1 MKNTI
6 AKNAGFCFGVKNAID
21 IALQNAKDST
31 VYTYGALIH
40 NESVVKQLEAQNVIP
55 VDEAFSFK
63 KGDKVVIRAHGV
75 SPDIEE
81 NLINKGVELLD
92 ATCPLVKKVHQI
104 VDDYSKKGY
113 KIIIIGSKDHPE
125 VQGIVGYSRNNYEI
139 IDGKTDLNLADF
151 DKFCIVSQTTFSE
164 KKYEEIVKNIQNN
177 ALFTYKTVVFFNTI
191 CYTTK
196 ARQLEAIELSKSNDV
211 VFVIGSKNSSNA
223 NKLFEISSKHC
234 KRTFFIENLTDVKS
248 VLSIFKTKNY
258 TLALLAAASTPNE
271 LIEEVFTFMS
281 DTQNNTVLDEKI
293 ETAPAPEVVEESS
306 ASVNEASVA
315 TPEAEAQPKQPK
327 VLTMD
332 DIIGADTNKVKGFTT
347 YREGKRVKAKVINA
361 DDSGIF
367 CEIGGKKDGF
377 IDKSEVS
384 LDGSY
389 NPADYNDGDIIEAK
403 IINKKGD
410 STYVALSKREIDVV
424 KKDEEEALAKIE
436 SNEFELEPPHKIVKN
451 KDGNAVGLEGR
462 IGAFTVFVPGSQLR
476 MGRVKNLEDYIDKKL
491 RLRKLDIKGRRV
503 IASQRVILEEE
514 KADRDEEFWSLVVPN
529 TIVKG
534 KVKRFASFGA
544 FISVKGFD
552 CLAHVS
558 DLSWK
563 KGVEPADI
571 LEIGESYDFV
581 VLKADRETQKISLG
595 FKQLQKKPYEIAAEK
610 YPIGTVIKGTVARI
624 HPFGAFVQIEDG
636 IDGLIHVSQISH
648 KYVKEASEILKE
660 GQEVEAKIIG
670 FEGNRITLSIKE
682 LTPEPVVEESV
693 VESVD
698 DSNDNSTKENKPKRQ
713 TNRTR
718 KIEYDPDKVEER
730 KRSNKSN
737 DRSKSNSSSDE
748 PHEWVSDSGVATL
761 ADLLKGFDLKFTD
774 DDNK

>member
-1 MKNTI
+1 MKITI

-21 IALQNAKDST
+21 IATQNAINSPI
-31 VYTYGALIH
+31 YTYGALIH
-40 NESVVKQLEAQNVIP
+40 NESVVLKLKEKGIIP
-55 VDEAFSFK
+55 VDQSFAFK

-75 SPDIEE
+75 SSQIEDF
-81 NLINKGVELLD
+81 LRLKGVDILD
-92 ATCPLVKKVHQI
+92 ATCPLVKKVHKI
-104 VDDYSKKGY
+104 ADDYSKKGY
-113 KIIIIGSKDHPE
+113 KIIIIGSKIHPE
-125 VQGIVGYSRNNYEI
+125 VQGIVGYCHQNYDI
-139 IDGKTDLNLADF
+139 IDDKNQLDLSSF

-164 KKYEEIVKNIQNN
+164 EKFEEIINYIQNN
-177 ALFTYKTVVFFNTI
+177 VLFADKTVVFFNTI

-196 ARQLEAIELSKSNDV
+196 ARQLEAIELSKSNDI
-211 VFVIGSKNSSNA
+211 VFVIGSKKSSNA
-223 NKLFEISSKHC
+223 NKLYEISSKYC

-248 VLSIFKTKNY
+248 VLSIFKTKKF
-258 TLALLAAASTPNE
+258 TLAILAAASTPNE
-271 LIEEVFTFMS
+271 LIEEVFNFMS
-281 DTQNNTVLDEKI
+281 EAQNNTVLEENI
-293 ETAPAPEVVEESS
+293 ETAPAPEVVEESNV
-306 ASVNEASVA
+306 SVSETPVS
-315 TPEAEAQPKQPK
+315 TPEAEAQKQPK

-361 DDSGIF
+361 DESGIF

-377 IDKSEVS
+377 IDKSEVN

-389 NPADYNDGDIIEAK
+389 NCADFNDGDIIEAK

-462 IGAFTVFVPGSQLR
+462 IGAFTVFIPGSQIR

-514 KADRDEEFWSLVVPN
+514 KAGKDEEFWATVVPN
-529 TIVKG
+529 AIVKG

-544 FISVKGFD
+544 FVSVKGFD

-563 KGVEPADI
+563 KGVEPADV

-682 LTPEPVVEESV
+682 LLPEPVIEEV
-693 VESVD
+693 VKDTSDFSENNISSES
-698 DSNDNSTKENKPKRQ
+698 KPKRQ
-713 TNRTR
+713 ATRTR
-718 KIEYDPDKVEER
+718 KIEYDPDKAEER
-730 KRSNKSN
+730 KRSSRPSDRNKSN
-737 DRSKSNSSSDE
+737 SDE

-774 DDNK
+774 DDDNK